1 MTPDLPIVEAPAGY
15 VYEWKRYSLHGV
27 VDHANLAKLRRS
39 GWRVVPPQR
48 HGLESDRQNATVVG
62 GLILMEKP
70 APDVLESKRADQ
82 RVADEQYNTF
92 AKRLEDA
99 SGGEVSIPNKHR
111 EHLVKL
117 PSDT

>member
-1 MTPDLPIVEAPAGY
+1 MTPKLPDVTPPDGY

-27 VDHANLAKLRRS
+27 VDQGNLSRMRRS
-39 GWRVVPPQR
+39 GWQAVPPQR
-48 HGLESDRQNATVVG
+48 HGITASECLNATVVG

-70 APDVLESKRADQ
+70 APDVLESMRADQ
-82 RVADEQYNTF
+82 RAADNQYNMF
-92 AKRLEDA
+92 ARRLSEATGDD
-99 SGGEVSIPNKHR
+99 IPEKHR